1 MNRSPYPGWLSQMFR
16 AILCVALVSSS
27 TDGKDMSQMSAA
39 DAYEELSKR
48 GAAAEDRE
56 FVLEAI
62 KHKRLD
68 ILAVCVDHPMGG
80 ARRYFGEELEK
91 MPDSEFKNHMLLIIL
106 KSPLTNA
113 RLRPTAFK
121 SDDRAG
127 EYFAKWFIPMLNKT
141 LPDVPVDYEVISTME
156 KRRVLARR
164 MEAALGIESEN
175 TEIARRVWPAK
186 LSGGRAPSHGTPQ
199 EDGAGAL
206 PTNDAAPVTAV
217 GSAGERMALPGGSRL
232 WVGIAALI
240 TAAAGWFFFR
250 SKRRRQV

>member
-1 MNRSPYPGWLSQMFR
+1 MFR
-16 AILCVALVSSS
+16 AMLCVALVSSAA
-27 TDGKDMSQMSAA
+27 DGRDMSQMSAA
-39 DAYEELSKR
+39 DAYEELSNL

-68 ILAVCVDHPMGG
+68 ILAVCLDHPKGG
-80 ARRYFGEELEK
+80 AGRYFGEELEK

-113 RLRPTAFK
+113 RLRPTPFK

-127 EYFAKWFIPMLNKT
+127 DYFAKWFIPMLNKT

-156 KRRVLARR
+156 KRRVLAGR

-175 TEIARRVWPAK
+175 PENARRVWPPK
-186 LSGGRAPSHGTPQ
+186 PSGGRAPSRGTPQ
-199 EDGAGAL
+199 EDAAGAL
-206 PTNDAAPVTAV
+206 RPNEPAPVTAV
-217 GSAGERMALPGGSRL
+217 GTAVGSAPLSGGLRL
-232 WVGIAALI
+232 WAGIAAII
-240 TAAAGWFFFR
+240 TAAAGWFFVR
-250 SKRRRQV
+250 SKSRQT